1 MFIIM
6 LIIIL
11 AIGFGVQYFLG
22 MIQIKHFT
30 KNYTDL
36 RSKGK
41 VVIGRKPTILQSG
54 TLVLLQI
61 DNKNRVEEARYM
73 QGVTVFSKIKT
84 LSGLEGKRVDKLEND
99 DLTKHNRL
107 LRNAILDAKRT
118 FNIVQSGGEV
128 EKIPSPMMQAVNRVN
143 RMFTNKG
150 GKKNGYT
157 S

>member
-11 AIGFGVQYFLG
+11 AVGFGVQYLLG

-36 RSKGK
+36 RSKGR
-41 VVIGRKPTILQSG
+41 VVIGRKPTIFQSG

-61 DNKNRVEEARYM
+61 DKKEKIEEARYM

-84 LSGLEGKRVDKLEND
+84 LSGLEGKRIDKLENA
-99 DLTKHNRL
+99 DLNKHNKL

-118 FNIVQSGGEV
+118 FNIVQSGGQV
-128 EKIPSPMMQAVNRVN
+128 EKIPSPMMQAVKKVN
-143 RMFTNKG
+143 SMFANKG
-150 GKKNGYT
+150 GKKNGYNG
-157 S
+157 

>member
-11 AIGFGVQYFLG
+11 AVGFGVQYLLG
-22 MIQIKHFT
+22 MVQIKHFT

-36 RSKGK
+36 RSKGR
-41 VVIGRKPTILQSG
+41 VVIGRKPAIFQSG
-54 TLVLLQI
+54 TLVLMQV
-61 DNKNRVEEARYM
+61 DKNDRIGETRYM

-84 LSGLEGKRVDKLEND
+84 FSGLEGKRIDKLENA
-99 DLTKHNRL
+99 DLTKYNKL
-107 LRNAILDAKRT
+107 LRKAILDAKRT

-128 EKIPSPMMQAVNRVN
+128 ERIPSPMMQAVKRVN
-143 RMFTNKG
+143 SMFTNKG
-150 GKKNGYT
+150 GRNNGYN